1 MNPDAGVDLLS
12 QLRDIHGAP
21 EAPFWPPAPGWW
33 VLALV
38 AFLLLAWGL
47 RGLVRRWRV
56 HRRRQALMGRLG
68 PLRQRHDPASE
79 PQAWLA
85 ELNRLLKVTAM
96 RAAPEAGPAAL
107 QGEAWV
113 AFLGADGDQDA
124 FRALETGPYEPAP
137 RFDDQAVES
146 AAREWIRRHG

>member
-33 VLALV
+33 ALALV
-38 AFLLLAWGL
+38 TLLLLALGL
-47 RGLVRRWRV
+47 RALVRRWRV
-56 HRRRQALMGRLG
+56 RRRRQALLERLG
-68 PLRQRHDPASE
+68 SLRLRHDPTLE

-85 ELNRLLKVTAM
+85 ALNRLLKVTAM
-96 RAAPEAGPAAL
+96 HAAPEAGPASL

-113 AFLGADGDQDA
+113 AFLGAEGDPDA
-124 FRALETGPYEPAP
+124 FRALASGPYEPAP
-137 RFDDQAVES
+137 KFDDRAVES